1 MGVITEGL
9 KIGKKLLKG
18 EKKKKDRKKSEG
30 WQEPRSYKQKL
41 EKERKSRGRM
51 PDKISPKRKEHPKK
65 ISQMTDK
72 RIEKELKL
80 LKPDLTMEERADLLG
95 GYKEGGPVKLT
106 DRQYLKG
113 K

>member
-1 MGVITEGL
+1 MGAIS
-9 KIGKKLLKG
+9 IAKKLLKG
-18 EKKKKDRKKSEG
+18 KKKKKDRKKPEG
-30 WQEPRSYKQKL
+30 WQEPRSYKRKL
-41 EKERKSRGRM
+41 EIERRHRDDLALDSILIEGK
-51 PDKISPKRKEHPKK
+51 KNPKK
-65 ISQMTDK
+65 IKDMSDK

-95 GYKEGGPVKLT
+95 GYKEGGPVKIK

>member
-1 MGVITEGL
+1 MGAIS
-9 KIGKKLLKG
+9 IAKKLLKG
-18 EKKKKDRKKSEG
+18 KKKKKDRKKPEG
-30 WQEPRSYKQKL
+30 WQEPRSYKRKL
-41 EKERKSRGRM
+41 EKERGRR
-51 PDKISPKRKEHPKK
+51 DDLALDSIYLEGKKNPKK
-65 ISQMTDK
+65 IKDMSDK

-95 GYKEGGPVKLT
+95 GYKEGGPVKIK

>member
-1 MGVITEGL
+1 M
-9 KIGKKLLKG
+9 
-18 EKKKKDRKKSEG
+18 S
-30 WQEPRSYKQKL
+30 
-41 EKERKSRGRM
+41 
-51 PDKISPKRKEHPKK
+51 
-65 ISQMTDK
+65 DK

-95 GYKEGGPVKLT
+95 GYKEGGPVKIK